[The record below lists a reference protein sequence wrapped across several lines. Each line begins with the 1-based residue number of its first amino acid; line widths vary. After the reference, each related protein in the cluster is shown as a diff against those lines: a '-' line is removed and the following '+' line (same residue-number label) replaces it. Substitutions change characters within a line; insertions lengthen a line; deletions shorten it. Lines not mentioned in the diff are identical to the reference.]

1 MALWR
6 ASIWRKMTSA
16 FRGMRALLKDFHVDL
31 RIHFLNCTYIY
42 HIHNS
47 SSFVFSSW
55 SHQIWSAKS
64 IYKTE
69 DVLCPTH
76 CRGSSNGFRTNV
88 NLKRHL
94 YCHQQATSLLQS
106 RCGVGKKLAKCH
118 QVSKIIRKYFIKDLS
133 YTILAELIKGQLISK
148 CPFGVIVWTN
158 IQTKNLTNFCPRIA

>member
-1 MALWR
+1 M
-6 ASIWRKMTSA
+6 SSKSVIVEI
-16 FRGMRALLKDFHVDL
+16 FV
-31 RIHFLNCTYIY
+31 
-42 HIHNS
+42 HIINLFI
-47 SSFVFSSW
+47 SFFSW
-55 SHQIWSAKS
+55 SYQIWSAKS

-118 QVSKIIRKYFIKDLS
+118 QVSKIIRKYFYRDFIKDYSIQSKRNLLEKRDIVDFLS
-133 YTILAELIKGQLISK
+133 TVVILLVFSRESHLKNSLICGLHVT
-148 CPFGVIVWTN
+148 PD
-158 IQTKNLTNFCPRIA
+158 L